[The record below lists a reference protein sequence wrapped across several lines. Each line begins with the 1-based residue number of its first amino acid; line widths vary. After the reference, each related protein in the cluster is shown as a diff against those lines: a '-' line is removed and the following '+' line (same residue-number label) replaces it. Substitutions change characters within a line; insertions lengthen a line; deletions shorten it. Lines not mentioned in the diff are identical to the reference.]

1 MSSHVQ
7 SHMARAAWRF
17 LDGTIVFE
25 VHQDAFGKFK
35 KKKKRIQ
42 MLGIIVH
49 FSATF
54 QRTLLLNDG

>member
-35 KKKKRIQ
+35 KKKKKEYKCLELSFIFQ
-42 MLGIIVH
+42 PL
-49 FSATF
+49 FSE
-54 QRTLLLNDG
+54 LYC